1 MNMEC
6 LIQTNGIAPMEILA
20 NFLKTFGAVMKYGH
34 TTLYEGDCYYIPY
47 YMMTYQ
53 VEETGESYA
62 FLNSQLSEDISMFP
76 MGGSVSLKLEQKEV
90 DACFLLNG
98 EKEESE
104 ARQQIRKKLQMNRQL
119 RKLYSRYHLMEQSW
133 KKVYIQE
140 QIFYAKGK
148 SEYLFLVDGFLGKV
162 DFKHLGAVER
172 RFAENYIKNK

>member
-119 RKLYSRYHLMEQSW
+119 RKLYSRYHLMRC
-133 KKVYIQE
+133 V
-140 QIFYAKGK
+140 
-148 SEYLFLVDGFLGKV
+148 
-162 DFKHLGAVER
+162 
-172 RFAENYIKNK
+172 

>member
-119 RKLYSRYHLMEQSW
+119 RKL
-133 KKVYIQE
+133 VYIQE
-140 QIFYAKGK
+140 QSFYAKGK